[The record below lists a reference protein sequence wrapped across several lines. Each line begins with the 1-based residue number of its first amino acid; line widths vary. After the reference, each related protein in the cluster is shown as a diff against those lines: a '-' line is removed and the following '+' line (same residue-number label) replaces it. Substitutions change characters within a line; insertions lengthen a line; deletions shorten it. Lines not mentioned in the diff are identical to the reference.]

1 MKPRSCYHLRPIDFR
16 IVSLSIT
23 PFLSL
28 QMFVIQIRN
37 CESGAKI
44 RRQGQEKFARMMKTV
59 TVKSRMLKLSL
70 EVQEGDNTA
79 LLAIEGGVA
88 LLEDWL

>member
-1 MKPRSCYHLRPIDFR
+1 
-16 IVSLSIT
+16 
-23 PFLSL
+23 
-28 QMFVIQIRN
+28 
-37 CESGAKI
+37 
-44 RRQGQEKFARMMKTV
+44 MMKTV